1 MSASPDSPYAGL
13 RHDHVALRVADY
25 DAAVRWYTEKL
36 DFTVDVEWP
45 FGAMQLAYLSHGSAK
60 IELLAGAGPA
70 PQEHTAALDA
80 SFGRERI
87 HHLCLAVDDVDAV
100 VAELARRGV
109 DLVGEPFEV
118 AEIGRRLAFLEDDS
132 GNLIELSGPR

>member
-1 MSASPDSPYAGL
+1 M
-13 RHDHVALRVADY
+13 
-25 DAAVRWYTEKL
+25 
-36 DFTVDVEWP
+36 EWP
-45 FGAMQLAYLSHGSAK
+45 FGEMQLAYLSHGSAK
-60 IELLAGAGPA
+60 IELLAGAGPE
-70 PQEHTAALDA
+70 PQEPTAALDA